1 MTNNTQENSHQ
12 VISWFLNRNSPSQKG
27 MAWYIKSDEREEPT
41 TENNLSSKT
50 LIQIWWRN
58 PKFSRQAKLKEFSI
72 TKTTLQQILKE
83 LL

>member
-1 MTNNTQENSHQ
+1 MTNNTQGNSHQ

-58 PKFSRQAKLKEFSI
+58 PKFSRQAKLREFSI